1 MHFVAPTFELIRCEL
16 PNSQIQQRTG
26 GQQMQGEP
34 KAGIAEAERASGYWR
49 WVIPVLI
56 AASLALIPHPLD
68 LSQHAWWFFSLF
80 AGVVA
85 ALVIEPV
92 PPAATG
98 FIAIALTAGLSR
110 WTLFSTEDLAKPGF
124 NLASESVKWA
134 FSGFASST
142 VWLVGGAFMLAM
154 GYEKTGLGRRVALL
168 LVRAL
173 GRNSLLLGY
182 AATFSDTVLALVTPS
197 NTARSAGTMFPIMIN
212 LRPSMIRSPTIPRH
226 ARLGATFCGRP
237 LLRAA

>member
-1 MHFVAPTFELIRCEL
+1 MRGGFSPC
-16 PNSQIQQRTG
+16 SQ
-26 GQQMQGEP
+26 E
-34 KAGIAEAERASGYWR
+34 
-49 WVIPVLI
+49 
-56 AASLALIPHPLD
+56 SLRRSSSNRL
-68 LSQHAWWFFSLF
+68 
-80 AGVVA
+80 
-85 ALVIEPV
+85 

-142 VWLVGGAFMLAM
+142 VWLVGGAFILAM

-182 AATFSDTVLALVTPS
+182 AATFSDAILALVTPS

-212 LRPSMIRSPTIPRH
+212 LPPLYDSKPNDPSARKIGSYILWTTFAASCVTSSLFITGCAPNFLAADFIRKLAHVEITWTRGSFPPPPSEFHFSSLSHCWATSSIPH
-226 ARLGATFCGRP
+226 Q
-237 LLRAA
+237 